1 MLFSE
6 KSENPCRCF
15 LSIANSCKRFFGSR
29 IVLSDDKC
37 FVSVILLN
45 PFSVLVF
52 VRRVRDLSTF
62 NSLPFKSVHL
72 RASASP
78 IRKPVRYSVV
88 LQLLL
93 FVGGGMIT
101 YFATVEYCSDE
112 LVIWYKQEVQRIKE
126 ELEVTAEAKVIE
138 ETITAPAETFA
149 VVSEVARVE
158 DKPNEEDAA

>member
-1 MLFSE
+1 
-6 KSENPCRCF
+6 
-15 LSIANSCKRFFGSR
+15 
-29 IVLSDDKC
+29 
-37 FVSVILLN
+37 
-45 PFSVLVF
+45 
-52 VRRVRDLSTF
+52 
-62 NSLPFKSVHL
+62 
-72 RASASP
+72 
-78 IRKPVRYSVV
+78 
-88 LQLLL
+88 
-93 FVGGGMIT
+93 MIT